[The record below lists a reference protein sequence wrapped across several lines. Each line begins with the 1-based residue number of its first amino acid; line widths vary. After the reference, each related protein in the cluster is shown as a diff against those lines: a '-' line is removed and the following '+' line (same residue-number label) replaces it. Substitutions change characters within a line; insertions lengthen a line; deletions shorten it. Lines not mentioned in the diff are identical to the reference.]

1 MDTTSEGCC
10 LGYAMD
16 GSTNLEFIQ
25 RQKLLLNNFRAQR
38 KFRLWPASGSNPGD
52 VEQDQFTD
60 KFGTQIVENQNKNV
74 FSLDFT

>member
-10 LGYAMD
+10 LGYAID

-38 KFRLWPASGSNPGD
+38 KFGLRPASGSNPGD
-52 VEQDQFTD
+52 LMENQFTD
-60 KFGTQIVENQNKNV
+60 KFGTQIVENQIKMY
-74 FSLDFT
+74 FH